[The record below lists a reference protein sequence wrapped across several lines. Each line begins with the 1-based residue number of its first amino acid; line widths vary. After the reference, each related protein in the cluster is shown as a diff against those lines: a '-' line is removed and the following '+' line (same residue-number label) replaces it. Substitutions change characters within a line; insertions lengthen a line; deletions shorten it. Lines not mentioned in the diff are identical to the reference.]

1 MNEVKLRK
9 DISAAATGQFQ
20 LDLDKCDDMMDLNK
34 SVEFEAEESLV
45 TPHRRSATVSLLS
58 TGKRLSSYKRILAV
72 DDSKLIRR
80 MVSRSL
86 ITRGYEVDEA
96 EDGIEA
102 LEKMSKSS
110 CCCSSDTSNSD
121 TAEGMT
127 VAAADSAPNDF
138 STSTYDVIL
147 MDSEMPRMS
156 GPEATEFIRAH
167 GYKGVIMALTGNVSQ
182 EEEDLF
188 MSKGATRVLFK
199 PVDIVQLDQALKEV
213 EEESLRNKSTSSN
226 SSLASK

>member
-45 TPHRRSATVSLLS
+45 TPSRRSATVSLLS

-110 CCCSSDTSNSD
+110 SCCSSDTSNSN
-121 TAEGMT
+121 TTKGM
-127 VAAADSAPNDF
+127 
-138 STSTYDVIL
+138 I
-147 MDSEMPRMS
+147 DSEMPRMS